1 MFERWYNGFHQII
14 INSHR
19 KSWLLLNIQYLLS
32 TDCKQ
37 PPMGASKH
45 GQIWHTVLLTWLSCQ
60 VLDEAFNK
68 IAESGDLTL
77 ERYKDLY
84 AQFLGNPDESCLACN
99 LFGPLPTLWT
109 LLTPLLTKICNPLA
123 QGFYQKYFQQRC
135 LWFIVTW
142 KTFFFAFYRKYK
154 GSFNNDVIGFGWFKQ
169 IP

>member
-1 MFERWYNGFHQII
+1 MLGH
-14 INSHR
+14 
-19 KSWLLLNIQYLLS
+19 KLS
-32 TDCKQ
+32 LQ
-37 PPMGASKH
+37 MGASKH
-45 GQIWHTVLLTWLSCQ
+45 CQTLLTVLLTWLSCQ

-154 GSFNNDVIGFGWFKQ
+154 GSFNNDVIGFGWLIRRYPTSSAMMPLFEYTQ
-169 IP
+169 FLD

>member
-1 MFERWYNGFHQII
+1 
-14 INSHR
+14 
-19 KSWLLLNIQYLLS
+19 
-32 TDCKQ
+32 
-37 PPMGASKH
+37 MGSSKH
-45 GQIWHTVLLTWLSCQ
+45 CQTFLTVLLTWLSCQ

-154 GSFNNDVIGFGWFKQ
+154 GSFNNDVIGFGWLIRRYPTSSAMMPLFEYTQ
-169 IP
+169 FLD